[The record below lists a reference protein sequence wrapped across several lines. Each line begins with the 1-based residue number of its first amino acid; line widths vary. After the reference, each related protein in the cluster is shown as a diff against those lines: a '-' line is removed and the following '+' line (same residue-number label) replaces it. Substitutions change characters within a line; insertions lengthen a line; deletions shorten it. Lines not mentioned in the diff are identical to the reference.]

1 MDIDQKKDLIVFAL
15 VIALA
20 FLIGRNAI
28 YQGALNKIASIESEI
43 KAEEEK
49 SDILGAIGILDR
61 RLKAVGERSFS
72 TTEITYFLDKVSEL
86 ATASGIEI
94 ETFDP
99 LPAVDTERYIET
111 PLKLPLR
118 CEYHQLGRFLA
129 LMEGSQEFI
138 WVKGVDMQKS
148 TVTDPREDMTP
159 KVNLAVS
166 GLYLKK

>member
-15 VIALA
+15 VITLA
-20 FLIGRNAI
+20 FLIGRNVI
-28 YQGALNKIASIESEI
+28 YQGALNKIASIKSEA

-49 SDILGAIGILDR
+49 NDILGAVAILDR

-72 TTEITYFLDKVSEL
+72 TTEITHFLDKVSEL
-86 ATASGIEI
+86 AEASGIEI

-99 LPAVDTERYIET
+99 LPAVDTQLYIET

-148 TVTDPREDMTP
+148 TVTDPREDKTP
-159 KVNLAVS
+159 KVNLAIS
-166 GLYLKK
+166 GFYLKK